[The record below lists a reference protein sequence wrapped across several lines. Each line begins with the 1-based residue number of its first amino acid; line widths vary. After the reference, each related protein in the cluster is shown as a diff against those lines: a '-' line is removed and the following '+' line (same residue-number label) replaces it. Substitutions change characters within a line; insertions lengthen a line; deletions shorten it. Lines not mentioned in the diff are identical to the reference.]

1 MIIIIY
7 FSAILI
13 IGLLSSKS
21 SNNKDNYFFASRRIT
36 IIPFVATLVTT
47 WYGGILSIGDF
58 TATYGISTW
67 ISFGLFYY
75 LAALIFSFY
84 FAPKIQQLKIS
95 SLPSF
100 FKTKLGKASS
110 LLTSIIM
117 LMISSPAPYIMIFC
131 IIISHIY
138 KLSLLESILG
148 GITYSVSYIYRGGF
162 TSVIK
167 TDKLQFILMY
177 LGFILILYNLF
188 TYTEYNNINAL
199 IDNIPEEKFA
209 INWYST
215 LPWFIVAL
223 TTFIDPN
230 IIQRTYSGKNI
241 KTVKKGFIY
250 SIFLWIIFDF
260 LTISVGLFA
269 TIPELGINN
278 NEVYLKLA
286 EEVFVNKPFLK
297 SIFFISLLSIV
308 MSTIDS
314 YSFTS
319 SMIIGRDI
327 VPMLFNK
334 NDTVKNTKLS
344 IIFTIIIAS
353 VLILIIGYDN
363 INFVI
368 DFWWFFGCLGGCML
382 IIPYIL
388 LLNNYIISRPII
400 VLILPGLIFIVLN
413 VVNSNINSS
422 PISIY
427 ISLLASI
434 FINLLF
440 SKKLRQ

>member
-1 MIIIIY
+1 
-7 FSAILI
+7 
-13 IGLLSSKS
+13 
-21 SNNKDNYFFASRRIT
+21 
-36 IIPFVATLVTT
+36 
-47 WYGGILSIGDF
+47 
-58 TATYGISTW
+58 
-67 ISFGLFYY
+67 
-75 LAALIFSFY
+75 
-84 FAPKIQQLKIS
+84 
-95 SLPSF
+95 
-100 FKTKLGKASS
+100 
-110 LLTSIIM
+110 
-117 LMISSPAPYIMIFC
+117 
-131 IIISHIY
+131 
-138 KLSLLESILG
+138 
-148 GITYSVSYIYRGGF
+148 
-162 TSVIK
+162 
-167 TDKLQFILMY
+167 

-199 IDNIPEEKFA
+199 IDNIPKEKFA

-327 VPMLFNK
+327 IPMLFNK

-388 LLNNYIISRPII
+388 
-400 VLILPGLIFIVLN
+400 
-413 VVNSNINSS
+413 
-422 PISIY
+422 
-427 ISLLASI
+427 
-434 FINLLF
+434 
-440 SKKLRQ
+440 